1 MIAAPGGVGAGPL
14 TPYVGYAAGA
24 LTVLSL
30 VPQIVRA
37 YRTRRVGDLSWGLVA
52 LQVVSGALWLV
63 YGLLT
68 RQLPVILTNA
78 GVVLFA
84 GTLGV
89 AKARF
94 R

>member
-1 MIAAPGGVGAGPL
+1 MIVEPGVVGVGPL
-14 TPYVGYAAGA
+14 TPYIGYAAGA

-30 VPQIVRA
+30 VPQVRRT
-37 YRTRRVGDLSWGLVA
+37 YRTRHVSDLSWGLVWLLVISA
-52 LQVVSGALWLV
+52 ALWLA

-78 GVVLFA
+78 GVVVLS
-84 GTLGV
+84 GTLV
-89 AKARF
+89 AAKARF